1 MAKNTFAAVL
11 TIKRTLKYPF
21 VTLSYVIESILKK
34 EANYNLVKTQW
45 MYQMGQ
51 DIQEWTK

>member
-21 VTLSYVIESILKK
+21 VTLSCVIESILKK
-34 EANYNLVKTQW
+34 EANYNLVKTQ
-45 MYQMGQ
+45 
-51 DIQEWTK
+51 

>member
-1 MAKNTFAAVL
+1 MAKNTFAAEL

-34 EANYNLVKTQW
+34 ETNYKLVKTQ
-45 MYQMGQ
+45 
-51 DIQEWTK
+51 